1 MPSFR
6 FMFRIAPL
14 TLAAAFVAAP
24 AGAQTAQRPVV
35 RDVARELACG
45 PAVSLTTVLP
55 SLRVAG
61 GQERGKM
68 LFAPGDAVII
78 NGGSSQGVRA
88 GQDYFVRRLVSD
100 RFVAPMPGGTQPQ
113 SIHTAGWIHVVDV
126 RNDAA
131 IATVTQ
137 ACDGVIEGD
146 YLEPFAL
153 PVLPSSPGAIGEP
166 DYANPGHVMLAD
178 DRRQMGGAGSLMVL
192 DRGSDHGL
200 RTGQALT
207 IFRSTIGGGG
217 PVFRVGRATA
227 VIVGAETSLI
237 RIDDSTDAVSVG
249 DLVAIHR

>member
-1 MPSFR
+1 MPSCR

-14 TLAAAFVAAP
+14 ALAVAFAAAP
-24 AGAQTAQRPVV
+24 ARAQTSLRPVV

-45 PAVSLTTVLP
+45 PAVSLTSALP
-55 SLRVAG
+55 PLRVIG
-61 GQERGKM
+61 GQERGKT
-68 LFAPGDAVII
+68 LFAPGDPVII

-88 GQDYFVRRLVSD
+88 GQDYFVRRLVAD
-100 RFVAPMPGGTQPQ
+100 RFVAPLADGSQPQ
-113 SIHTAGWIHVVDV
+113 SIHTAGWLHVVEV
-126 RNDAA
+126 HNDAA

-153 PVLPSSPGAIGEP
+153 PALPSSPGAVGEP

-178 DRRQMGGAGSLMVL
+178 DRRQMGGAGSLMVV

-200 RTGQALT
+200 HTGQALT
-207 IFRSTIGGGG
+207 VFRRTVGGGG

-227 VIVGAETSLI
+227 VIVGAETSLM
-237 RIDDSTDAVSVG
+237 RIDQSVDAVNVG